1 MEIHAINILY
11 DFCIMSALLFVA
23 KILRSKI
30 KFIQKLYIP
39 SSLLAGV
46 IGLFLGKYF
55 LNVLPFSTEISS
67 YSSILIAVLFAT
79 MFLGNKK
86 KVSFKNMFTS
96 VGDTFLVNAAA
107 EIFQFGIFILIG
119 VLILPLLFNGINA
132 GFGVLLPA
140 GFVGGHG
147 TAAAMGAAFQD
158 MGWDEATSIGQ
169 TFATIGLISGIV
181 IGVILIN
188 IGARKGYTRL
198 ITRVDELPEDMK
210 TGLIAEENRTSMG
223 ENTVSPMSIDPL
235 TWHITLVLVAV
246 GLAYL
251 INEGLKIVFPS
262 LSFPVYGLA
271 LITSILLQWVLSLF
285 KLNQY
290 VDK

>member
-30 KFIQKLYIP
+30 KFIQKFYIP

-96 VGDTFLVNAAA
+96 VGDTFLVNAAT
-107 EIFQFGIFILIG
+107 EIFQYGIFILIG

-147 TAAAMGAAFQD
+147 TAAAMWEPRFRT
-158 MGWDEATSIGQ
+158 WDGMKQQA
-169 TFATIGLISGIV
+169 LD
-181 IGVILIN
+181 
-188 IGARKGYTRL
+188 RL
-198 ITRVDELPEDMK
+198 LR
-210 TGLIAEENRTSMG
+210 R
-223 ENTVSPMSIDPL
+223 
-235 TWHITLVLVAV
+235 LV
-246 GLAYL
+246 
-251 INEGLKIVFPS
+251 
-262 LSFPVYGLA
+262 
-271 LITSILLQWVLSLF
+271 
-285 KLNQY
+285 
-290 VDK
+290 

>member
-30 KFIQKLYIP
+30 KFIQKFYIP

-96 VGDTFLVNAAA
+96 VGDTFLVNAAT
-107 EIFQFGIFILIG
+107 EIFFFVFFIPFDFFAKNQPEG
-119 VLILPLLFNGINA
+119 GSLLAKN
-132 GFGVLLPA
+132 
-140 GFVGGHG
+140 
-147 TAAAMGAAFQD
+147 
-158 MGWDEATSIGQ
+158 
-169 TFATIGLISGIV
+169 
-181 IGVILIN
+181 
-188 IGARKGYTRL
+188 
-198 ITRVDELPEDMK
+198 RV
-210 TGLIAEENRTSMG
+210 
-223 ENTVSPMSIDPL
+223 
-235 TWHITLVLVAV
+235 
-246 GLAYL
+246 
-251 INEGLKIVFPS
+251 
-262 LSFPVYGLA
+262 
-271 LITSILLQWVLSLF
+271 
-285 KLNQY
+285 
-290 VDK
+290 

>member
-107 EIFQFGIFILIG
+107 EMNST
-119 VLILPLLFNGINA
+119 P
-132 GFGVLLPA
+132 
-140 GFVGGHG
+140 FV
-147 TAAAMGAAFQD
+147 
-158 MGWDEATSIGQ
+158 
-169 TFATIGLISGIV
+169 
-181 IGVILIN
+181 
-188 IGARKGYTRL
+188 R
-198 ITRVDELPEDMK
+198 
-210 TGLIAEENRTSMG
+210 
-223 ENTVSPMSIDPL
+223 
-235 TWHITLVLVAV
+235 
-246 GLAYL
+246 
-251 INEGLKIVFPS
+251 
-262 LSFPVYGLA
+262 
-271 LITSILLQWVLSLF
+271 
-285 KLNQY
+285 
-290 VDK
+290 

>member
-251 INEGLKIVFPS
+251 INEGLEDCFSVPFVPS
-262 LSFPVYGLA
+262 VWISTDYKHPAAMGA
-271 LITSILLQWVLSLF
+271 
-285 KLNQY
+285 
-290 VDK
+290 

>member
-1 MEIHAINILY
+1 MEIHAINVLY

-30 KFIQKLYIP
+30 KFIQKFYIP

-96 VGDTFLVNAAA
+96 VGDTFLVNAAT
-107 EIFQFGIFILIG
+107 EIFQYGIFILIG
-119 VLILPLLFNGINA
+119 VLIFPLLFNGINA

-188 IGARKGYTRL
+188 IGARKVYKTHYSCGRTAGGY
-198 ITRVDELPEDMK
+198 EDRF
-210 TGLIAEENRTSMG
+210 NC
-223 ENTVSPMSIDPL
+223 
-235 TWHITLVLVAV
+235 
-246 GLAYL
+246 
-251 INEGLKIVFPS
+251 
-262 LSFPVYGLA
+262 
-271 LITSILLQWVLSLF
+271 
-285 KLNQY
+285 
-290 VDK
+290 